1 MIFSTRSAG
10 TTSRKS
16 RLRDT
21 RVSVSGARN
30 SLQRRLMAGLA
41 ALPLALAGAVL
52 TGAGAASADTP
63 PVACAAG
70 SQSSTYNPG
79 LRLVLPPPPDVHVHT
94 EGNLGVCV
102 APDLVHTAGTFELD
116 GTGPLS
122 CLSGGSGGT
131 GRIDW
136 AAPGTHA
143 SHFTYTGLIVLR
155 PDGVSVITETGEI
168 TSGDYAGH
176 TLVMA
181 KVVASVN
188 LLACAT
194 PQGLTQTS
202 GPVNVLI
209 L

>member
-1 MIFSTRSAG
+1 MRSIR
-10 TTSRKS
+10 T
-16 RLRDT
+16 
-21 RVSVSGARN
+21 
-30 SLQRRLMAGLA
+30 A
-41 ALPLALAGAVL
+41 AKALLALVATVPLVL
-52 TGAGAASADTP
+52 TGATAASADIA
-63 PVACAAG
+63 PVTCAAG
-70 SQSSTYNPG
+70 AQSSTYNPG
-79 LRLVLPPPPDVHVHT
+79 LRLVFTPPDVHVHT

-102 APDLVHTAGTFELD
+102 ALDFVHTAGTFELD

-122 CLSGGSGGT
+122 CLDGGSGGT

-136 AAPGTHA
+136 AAPGTHD

-155 PDGVSVITETGEI
+155 PDGVSVITETGQI

-188 LLACAT
+188 LVACLT

-202 GPVNVLI
+202 GPVNVVI